1 MEKLNSHISETIP
14 QLRSNKKQSNES
26 AIMAHLSEELEK
38 LNIDKKRPT
47 ERFKWLVEYKKLDNK
62 PRNGVNSYFNS
73 SDDSQRTEP
82 PLAPN
87 SLDLPT
93 LNKCPN
99 KELELTIINDTEN
112 TIHKLNLQIQNITTE
127 LEVIKIFVKEQFYLI
142 KKTLTELIIS
152 PNRSKTR
159 NL

>member
-62 PRNGVNSYFNS
+62 PRNGVTHTLIQAMTANVQNH
-73 SDDSQRTEP
+73 
-82 PLAPN
+82 PL
-87 SLDLPT
+87 
-93 LNKCPN
+93 
-99 KELELTIINDTEN
+99 
-112 TIHKLNLQIQNITTE
+112 H
-127 LEVIKIFVKEQFYLI
+127 LI
-142 KKTLTELIIS
+142 
-152 PNRSKTR
+152 P
-159 NL
+159 